1 LLGSGGVS
9 GEESMTVRWW
19 SRPAVRVV
27 ALLLAVVAA
36 APSRAETPFRV
47 AMSLADIPRTWGG
60 PDGGF
65 EGLRMGGYTIYDAL
79 VNWDLRVSDKPS
91 KLVPGLAE
99 SWQLD
104 PADHKRWILKLRQGV
119 SFHDGSRFDADAAIW
134 NFQSVFDEKA
144 PQYNA
149 QRGAFIRVRLSS
161 ITGYEKIDDRT
172 IAVITASP
180 NSLTIYQLAF
190 LLFVSPAQ
198 YAKLGGDWAKFSAE
212 PSGTG
217 PFKVAAVVPRERLE
231 LVRNETYWDKT
242 RIPKSAALTLIPLP
256 DPGTRV
262 AALRSGQVDFIESV
276 PPDALASLKEAGF
289 TVYTNP
295 YPHVWMWY
303 FSFLPDSPFL
313 DLRVRKA
320 ANLAID
326 RDGMVQLLAGTAVP
340 AKGLMAESSPWF
352 GNPSFKIRFDQ
363 AEAKKLLAE
372 AGYSSSKH
380 VKAKILISNSGG
392 GQMQPLSMNEFIQ
405 ANLADVGI
413 DVDYEIV
420 DFITLFTNYR
430 NGAKPLAARGIM
442 GINLALPTQD
452 PTTAFLQVFASDRVA
467 PRGANWGNYASPA
480 VDAALSEVQLAF
492 EPAAF
497 DQALAK
503 VHSLLIDDA
512 PGLFVVHDLNPRAV
526 AKRVKGFIAPQNWFV
541 DFTTVS
547 VD

>member
-1 LLGSGGVS
+1 
-9 GEESMTVRWW
+9 MR
-19 SRPAVRVV
+19 
-27 ALLLAVVAA
+27 ALALMPVLAA
-36 APSRAETPFRV
+36 ALSLGGPSRAETPFRV

-79 VNWDLRVSDKPS
+79 VNWDLRSSDKPS

-119 SFHDGSRFDADAAIW
+119 TFHDGAPFDADAAIW
-134 NFQSVFDEKA
+134 NFQSVFDDKA

-149 QRGAFIRVRLSS
+149 QRGTLIRVRLSS
-161 ITGYEKIDDRT
+161 ITGYEKIDDHT
-172 IAVITASP
+172 IAVSTATP

-198 YAKLGGDWAKFSAE
+198 FNKLGGDWTKFSAE

-231 LVRNETYWDKT
+231 LVRNERYWDPQ
-242 RIPKSAALTLIPLP
+242 RIPKSAAMTLLPLP
-256 DPGTRV
+256 DPATRV
-262 AALRSGQVDFIESV
+262 AALRSGQVDLIESV
-276 PPDALASLKEAGF
+276 PPDTIASLKAAGF
-289 TVYTNP
+289 TVPTNT
-295 YPHVWMWY
+295 YPHVWVWY
-303 FSFLPDSPFL
+303 FSFLPESPFR

-326 RDGMVQLLAGTAVP
+326 RDGMVELLAGTARP
-340 AKGLMAESSPWF
+340 AKGFMIESSPWF
-352 GNPSFKIRFDQ
+352 GDPTFKIKFDP

-372 AGYSSSKH
+372 AGYGPSNH
-380 VKAKILISNSGG
+380 VKAKILIANSGG

-413 DVDYEIV
+413 DIDYEIV

-430 NGAKPLAARGIM
+430 NGAKPLAARGIQ

-467 PRGANWGNYASPA
+467 PRGANWGNYANPA
-480 VDAALSEVQLAF
+480 LDAALGEVQLAF

-503 VHSLLIDDA
+503 VNRILVDDA
-512 PGLFVVHDLNPRAV
+512 PLLFVVHDLNPRAL
-526 AKRVKGFIAPQNWFV
+526 AKRVKGFVQPQNWFA

>member
-1 LLGSGGVS
+1 MHVLAL
-9 GEESMTVRWW
+9 
-19 SRPAVRVV
+19 
-27 ALLLAVVAA
+27 ALLPLAAQ
-36 APSRAETPFRV
+36 AETPFRV
-47 AMSLADIPRTWGG
+47 AMSLADVPRTWGG

-79 VNWDLRVSDKPS
+79 VNWDLRSSDKPA

-104 PADHKRWILKLRQGV
+104 PADQRRWILKLRQGV
-119 SFHDGSRFDADAAIW
+119 TFHDGSPFDADAAIW

-161 ITGYEKIDDRT
+161 VTGFAKIDDHT
-172 IAVITASP
+172 IAVTTATP

-190 LLFVSPAQ
+190 LFFVSPTQ
-198 YAKLGGDWAKFSAE
+198 FAKVGDDWAKFSAA

-231 LVRNETYWDKT
+231 LVRNEQYWDKT
-242 RIPKSAALTLIPLP
+242 RIPKSAAMTLIPLP

-262 AALRSGQVDFIESV
+262 AALRSGQVDLIESV
-276 PPDALASLKEAGF
+276 PPDTLASLKAAGF
-289 TVYTNP
+289 TVYTNT
-295 YPHVWMWY
+295 YPHVWIWY
-303 FSFLPDSPFL
+303 FSFLEGSPFR

-320 ANLAID
+320 ANLAVD
-326 RDGMVQLLAGTAVP
+326 RDGLVQLLAGTARP
-340 AKGLMAESSPWF
+340 AKGFMVDDSPWF
-352 GNPSFKIRFDQ
+352 GDPDFKIKFDP

-372 AGYSSSKH
+372 AGYGPGH
-380 VKAKILISNSGG
+380 PVKAKILIANSGG

-413 DVDYEIV
+413 ETEFEIV
-420 DFITLFTNYR
+420 DFITLFTSYR
-430 NGAKPLAARGIM
+430 NGARPLAERGIN
-442 GINLALPTQD
+442 GLNLALPTQD
-452 PTTAFLQVFASDRVA
+452 PTTAFLQVFAADRVA
-467 PRGANWGNYASPA
+467 PKGANWGYYANPA
-480 VDAALSEVQLAF
+480 VDAALAEVQLAF

-497 DQALAK
+497 DRALAK
-503 VHSLLIDDA
+503 LNHVLVDDA
-512 PGLFVVHDLNPRAV
+512 PVLFAVHDLNPRAV
-526 AKRVKGFIAPQNWFV
+526 SKRVHGFIQPQNWFC

>member
-1 LLGSGGVS
+1 
-9 GEESMTVRWW
+9 MAARWW
-19 SRPAVRVV
+19 SRSAVRAC
-27 ALLLAVVAA
+27 ALLLAVAA
-36 APSRAETPFRV
+36 AVPGRAETPFRV
-47 AMSLADIPRTWGG
+47 AMSLADVPRTWGG

-79 VNWDLRVSDKPS
+79 VNWDLRSSDKPS

-104 PADHKRWILKLRQGV
+104 PADHTRWIFKLREGV
-119 SFHDGSRFDADAAIW
+119 RFHDGSKFDADAAIW
-134 NFQSVFDEKA
+134 NFQSVFDDKA

-161 ITGYEKIDDRT
+161 IAGYQKIDDRT
-172 IAVITASP
+172 IAVTTATPS
-180 NSLTIYQLAF
+180 SLTIYQLAF
-190 LLFVSPAQ
+190 LLFVSPTQ
-198 YAKLGGDWAKFSAE
+198 FAKLGGDWAKFSAE

-231 LVRNETYWDKT
+231 LLRNDDYWDKT
-242 RIPKSAALTLIPLP
+242 RIPKSAAMTLIPLP

-262 AALRSGQVDFIESV
+262 AALRSGQVDLIESV
-276 PPDALASLKEAGF
+276 PPDTLASLKDAGF
-289 TVYTNP
+289 TVYTNT
-295 YPHVWMWY
+295 YPHVWIWY
-303 FSFLPDSPFL
+303 FSFLPDSPFR
-313 DLRVRKA
+313 DLRVRQA

-340 AKGLMAESSPWF
+340 AKGLMAEGSPWF
-352 GNPSFKIRFDQ
+352 GAPSFKIRFDP
-363 AEAKKLLAE
+363 AAAKQLLAE
-372 AGYSSSKH
+372 AGYGPSHH
-380 VKAKILISNSGG
+380 VKAKILIANSGG
-392 GQMQPLSMNEFIQ
+392 GQMQPLPMNEFIQ

-413 DVDYEIV
+413 DIEYEIV
-420 DFITLFTNYR
+420 DFITLFTDYR
-430 NGAKPLAARGIM
+430 NGAKPLAARGIQ

-467 PRGANWGNYASPA
+467 ARGANGGHYARPA
-480 VDAALSEVQLAF
+480 VDAALTELQLAF

-503 VHSLLIDDA
+503 VHQLIVDDA
-512 PGLFVVHDLNPRAV
+512 PVLFAVHDLNPRAV
-526 AKRVKGFIAPQNWFV
+526 AKRVKGFVQPQNWFV
-541 DFTTVS
+541 DFTLVS